1 MGTLIRALIYGEFDV
16 YYRFEW
22 PRGCTLRGLLFA
34 SWKYKKARTVVGT
47 TPRHFWLDFSMD
59 LDLARRSLTL
69 LHDASVEGLK
79 RPDIVGIE
87 LRERIDL
94 LSRDVQRGL

>member
-1 MGTLIRALIYGEFDV
+1 LG
-16 YYRFEW
+16 
-22 PRGCTLRGLLFA
+22 GLLLG
-34 SWKYKKARTVVGT
+34 SWKYKKARIIVGT
-47 TPRHFWLDFSMD
+47 TPRHFWLDFSLD
-59 LDLARRSLTL
+59 LDLAQRSLTL

-79 RPDIVGIE
+79 RPNIVGIE